1 MKPLC
6 TQGLDLSQQSYC
18 LSFRLIQKHPTK
30 SAFYGAFFTL
40 DQLHMSLLED
50 NSSAPDAL
58 NLQSYTLSIQTH
70 RERIFVD
77 EIDQLRKEKEL
88 LHLQKEV
95 KALKKTDRVLWIIFS
110 IMFVIGLMVTSD
122 VRLWGDQ
129 LRIGQLVVGILLCVP
144 LLIKM
149 ARK

>member
-1 MKPLC
+1 
-6 TQGLDLSQQSYC
+6 
-18 LSFRLIQKHPTK
+18 
-30 SAFYGAFFTL
+30 
-40 DQLHMSLLED
+40 MSLLED

-95 KALKKTDRVLWIIFS
+95 KALKKTDRVLWIVFS

-122 VRLWGDQ
+122 VRWWGDQ

-144 LLIKM
+144 FLIKM
-149 ARK
+149 IRK